1 MTTINAINILIDR
14 NPMTKIPKTAWAWEV
29 PLYRSQYGDEAVQI
43 IGEPVPRP
51 VAEVPDAHDEF
62 ARLRGIFGVDA
73 DTKQS
78 HTELVYG
85 RGLDGVEKLGKAIK
99 ASVKGGAE
107 AVQKVADA
115 GHKISDEQK
124 EARADS
130 HVDPLADEV
139 SAGAEAKPGSGK
151 PGK

>member
-1 MTTINAINILIDR
+1 MKINAIHILIER
-14 NPMTKIPKTAWAWEV
+14 NPMTTIPKTVWAWEL

-43 IGEPVPRP
+43 IGDPQS
-51 VAEVPDAHDEF
+51 ADIDDLPDAKEEF
-62 ARLRGIFGVDA
+62 LRLRQIFGVDG

-78 HTELVYG
+78 HAELVYG

-99 ASVKGGAE
+99 ASVKGDAE

-115 GHKISDEQK
+115 GRKISDEQK
-124 EARADS
+124 ETRADS

>member
-99 ASVKGGAE
+99 AWQRDV
-107 AVQKVADA
+107 KVAM
-115 GHKISDEQK
+115 I
-124 EARADS
+124 
-130 HVDPLADEV
+130 
-139 SAGAEAKPGSGK
+139 GSGGLTHFTIDEDFDNALMK
-151 PGK
+151 ALATS